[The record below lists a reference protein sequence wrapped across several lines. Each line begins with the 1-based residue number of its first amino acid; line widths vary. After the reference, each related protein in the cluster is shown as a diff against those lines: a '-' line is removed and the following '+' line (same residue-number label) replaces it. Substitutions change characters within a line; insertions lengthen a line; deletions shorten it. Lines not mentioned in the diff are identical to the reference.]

1 MAVVFESQP
10 PFYSMYVYIS
20 LNRVKR
26 VYIQTILINHSNF
39 NSYIMTSLSRE
50 EYIKT
55 TPKVYAVIHAVAGL
69 YEGYSD
75 TDCNWFSSKEAA
87 QKHVKQMCDTY
98 REDEMCVNIDH
109 SDPDAIYVTMDR
121 DPDNYAACVPSDMD
135 HDDYVAEHMDDVS
148 VEVFRIVEVDNPY
161 RSDTTESV
169 WLTWDQ
175 QDCSV
180 AWDYY
185 PLCMSLVA
193 RVSSDVVDGTNQ
205 NWKTSNPDIHQGFHN
220 LEQLGEFISSV
231 YYRNEAFIDIDDYT
245 MHAFRIPKK
254 LKTDDEDD
262 N

>member
-1 MAVVFESQP
+1 MK
-10 PFYSMYVYIS
+10 I
-20 LNRVKR
+20 
-26 VYIQTILINHSNF
+26 
-39 NSYIMTSLSRE
+39 
-50 EYIKT
+50 
-55 TPKVYAVIHAVAGL
+55 YAVIHGVCGL

-75 TDCNWFSSKEAA
+75 TDCNWFPTKEAA

-148 VEVFRIVEVDNPY
+148 VEVFRLVEIDNPY
-161 RSDTTESV
+161 RRGDTTESV

-175 QDCSV
+175 QDTEV

-193 RVSSDVVDGTNQ
+193 RVSSDVMDNTDDKFPTQ
-205 NWKTSNPDIHQGFHN
+205 SLHN
-220 LEQLGEFISSV
+220 LAQMGEFISAV

-254 LKTDDEDD
+254 LKTDE
-262 N
+262 